1 MERIEEGEMKH
12 FNWDCNCASCMNMRA
27 ANEMYESLKELRD
40 RASRD
45 AETYAPEG
53 NEPIWAFISDATDAL
68 SKAEG
73 KHD

>member
-27 ANEMYESLKELRD
+27 EMYESLKELRD